1 MTSAGPPLAF
11 VLALA
16 VAYRLRPLDT
26 RRTPRLADRRRPHP
40 VLRPIAHL
48 RASRSPHPTP
58 PPRPVA
64 EWCDRLAGRLRS
76 GASLRDALLTTIP
89 DDEPTRRRTE
99 PVRRRLHHGEP
110 VTIAVG
116 AVDEPGPHLH
126 LALTII
132 GAAARV
138 GGPSAPAIDR
148 TAASLRARAADHDDR
163 RVQAAQARMSAHV
176 LTAVPV
182 VMLSLLVMTDSDA
195 REAVTTKAGV
205 ICLTVGLALNLS
217 GTAWMRR
224 MIRTPR

>member
-1 MTSAGPPLAF
+1 M
-11 VLALA
+11 
-16 VAYRLRPLDT
+16 AYRLRPLDT

-40 VLRPIAHL
+40 VLRPIADL
-48 RASRSPHPTP
+48 RGSRSPHPTP

-64 EWCDRLAGRLRS
+64 DWCDRLAGRLRS

-110 VTIAVG
+110 VTIVVG

-163 RVQAAQARMSAHV
+163 RVQAAQARMSADV

-205 ICLTVGLALNLS
+205 ICLTVGLALNLL

>member
-1 MTSAGPPLAF
+1 MTSAGPLLAF

-16 VAYRLRPLDT
+16 IAYRLRPVDT
-26 RRTPRLADRRRPHP
+26 RRTARIADRRHLHVVRG
-40 VLRPIAHL
+40 PIAHL
-48 RASRSPHPTP
+48 RTSRSGHPTP
-58 PPRPVA
+58 SPRPVA

-89 DDEPTRRRTE
+89 DDEPTQRLTE

-110 VTIAVG
+110 VTIVVG
-116 AVDEPGPHLH
+116 AVEESGPHLH
-126 LALTII
+126 LAFTII

-148 TAASLRARAADHDDR
+148 TAASLRARVADHDDR

-182 VMLSLLVMTDSDA
+182 LMLTLLVITDSDA

-205 ICLTVGLALNLS
+205 ICLTVGLALNML

-224 MIRTPR
+224 MIRGPR